1 MVDADVIKEVK
12 QVLVEMFPDAP
23 VEMLDYAFKCR
34 VLDVNK
40 CRIAIIKRF
49 YYSLISGGMTSAE
62 SKYFTAEK
70 FCRSEKTIEN
80 IIYNEFYKGIKI

>member
-1 MVDADVIKEVK
+1 MVDKDVESEVK
-12 QVLVEMFPDAP
+12 QVLIEMFPDAP

-62 SKYFTAEK
+62 AKSLTGTK

-80 IIYNEFYKGIKI
+80 IIYNEFYKDIRI